1 MSKRRDK
8 PGIYVGCAGWNLPSA
23 DKPEFPAQ
31 GTHLARYAAR
41 FPAVE
46 INSSFYRPHRTSTYA
61 KWAASVPAGFRF
73 SVKVPKA
80 ITHTHRLAGSSQLL
94 KTFLGEAGELGDKLG
109 YLLVQLPPRLDFQP
123 EIAKRFFSTLRNL
136 YQGSV
141 VLEARHATWFTEVAG
156 QLLRENRIGGVAADP
171 APAAAAAEPSGWSSA
186 VYYRLHGSPHVYY
199 SAYGD
204 DYLSALAA
212 RLAGH
217 AKTGAEVWCIFD
229 NTAAGAA
236 IPNAFALMR
245 ELDMGGADK
254 RPGTTLTGLQAGT
267 NFPDPK

>member
-1 MSKRRDK
+1 MSKRREES
-8 PGIYVGCAGWNLPSA
+8 GVYAGCAGWNLPSA
-23 DKPEFPAQ
+23 EQPEFPAQ

-46 INSSFYRPHRTSTYA
+46 INSSFYRPHQPNTYA

-80 ITHTHRLAGSSQLL
+80 ITHTHRLAGTDQLL

-109 YLLVQLPPRLDFQP
+109 CLLVQLPPSLDFQP
-123 EIAKRFFSTLRNL
+123 DIAQRFFSMLRSL
-136 YQGSV
+136 YQGAV
-141 VLEARHATWFTEVAG
+141 VLEARHATWFTEVVG
-156 QLLRENRIGGVAADP
+156 QLLVENRIGGVAADP
-171 APAAAAAEPSGWSSA
+171 ALVAASAEPSGWSGV
-186 VYYRLHGSPHVYY
+186 VYYRLHGSPRTYY

-204 DYLSALAA
+204 DYLAALAA

-217 AKTGAEVWCIFD
+217 ARTGAEVWCIFD

-245 ELDMGGADK
+245 GLDVDSSDK
-254 RPGTTLTGLQAGT
+254 RP
-267 NFPDPK
+267 KKH